1 MSATERL
8 LTNIR
13 EYTDLLQFLDQ
24 KYPNVLQEFK
34 ILNAG
39 LPGQQET
46 DGDGVTIIPGLT
58 RDDSQEYSG

>member
-24 KYPNVLQEFK
+24 KYPKVLNEFK
-34 ILNAG
+34 IINAG

-46 DGDGVTIIPGLT
+46 NDKIAGV
-58 RDDSQEYSG
+58 SHNHEYTP

>member
-13 EYTDLLQFLDQ
+13 EYTDLLQFLNQ

-34 ILNAG
+34 IINAG
-39 LPGQQET
+39 LPGLYDT
-46 DGDGVTIIPGLT
+46 LHHGPMV
-58 RDDSQEYSG
+58 